1 MTEFEENQWLRDDSI
16 EYHYDMFHNVNSSD
30 EVRNFLESAEKLRK
44 RYHKWN
50 KKKIYYFFQVMG
62 ILREHAPRKFVII
75 LGFVALFEKNIQ
87 HIDTTSEK
95 FLRNVCFQ
103 AFRHSSR

>member
-1 MTEFEENQWLRDDSI
+1 
-16 EYHYDMFHNVNSSD
+16 
-30 EVRNFLESAEKLRK
+30 
-44 RYHKWN
+44 
-50 KKKIYYFFQVMG
+50 MG
-62 ILREHAPRKFVII
+62 ILGEHAPRKFVII